1 MDESIS
7 GLKKQKKSKRNWV
20 INLPSKLA
28 SLWSESLTVFF
39 SSMTAAERKKNRKP
53 EGISL
58 KKSENKIW
66 LPPLSAGLA
75 VG

>member
-39 SSMTAAERKKNRKP
+39 SSMTAAERKKKT
-53 EGISL
+53 
-58 KKSENKIW
+58 ENQEE
-66 LPPLSAGLA
+66 S
-75 VG
+75 V